1 MLQLGGL
8 NRRVQPQCASGEV
21 ETKPGN
27 ANDDG
32 QDRSGADILS
42 PPRPLQ
48 TEGVT
53 NTLAR
58 GLDLGEQEQSQ
69 QGRCDTEDDVRQLV
83 EQIKPGTPGGHR
95 RVELRGLLIHRH
107 TAGESLDHS
116 QNRVPRGL
124 PQADG
129 QEEDRLP
136 QQAPIRQVAP
146 HDSPARGLVQA
157 PARGD
162 GAPAIPH
169 RQRLSTSDLPNS
181 QILPGLSTIR
191 RVQYRYQSRP

>member
-1 MLQLGGL
+1 MTPPREQVADHDGLLQDRIHEGQTDEYRDHPPHMLQLGGL

-32 QDRSGADILS
+32 QNHSGADILP

-69 QGRCDTEDDVRQLV
+69 QGRCDTEDNVR
-83 EQIKPGTPGGHR
+83 
-95 RVELRGLLIHRH
+95 
-107 TAGESLDHS
+107 
-116 QNRVPRGL
+116 
-124 PQADG
+124 
-129 QEEDRLP
+129 
-136 QQAPIRQVAP
+136 
-146 HDSPARGLVQA
+146 
-157 PARGD
+157 
-162 GAPAIPH
+162 
-169 RQRLSTSDLPNS
+169 
-181 QILPGLSTIR
+181 
-191 RVQYRYQSRP
+191 